1 MVHHQMVYHLMV
13 LRKVLALALE
23 LLRGLVMELELLAQL
38 NQQPLAYIL
47 FLQLIFF
54 FIIKKI
60 VNIF

>member
-13 LRKVLALALE
+13 LALVLALLM
-23 LLRGLVMELELLAQL
+23 GLVMELELLAQL

>member
-1 MVHHQMVYHLMV
+1 MAYHQMAYHLLVLVLVLVLLMALLLAMV
-13 LRKVLALALE
+13 LVLVLAQ
-23 LLRGLVMELELLAQL
+23 V
-38 NQQPLAYIL
+38 NQQPLTYIL

>member
-1 MVHHQMVYHLMV
+1 MAYHQMAYHQMAYHLLVLVLLMALLVAMV
-13 LRKVLALALE
+13 LVLAQ
-23 LLRGLVMELELLAQL
+23 M
-38 NQQPLAYIL
+38 NQQPLTYIL